1 MERVVEE
8 RFALRNSYFSP
19 HQKLDT
25 ATAPTAGQALSTLM
39 DQGVR
44 RIVVDF
50 SDVPYI
56 TSSGL
61 RVILATA
68 KQLRAKGGE
77 LCVCSLNEAVEEVFE
92 ISGFNTLLPVFAS
105 SADAVR
111 DS

>member
-1 MERVVEE
+1 MDIEQRIEGNITIV
-8 RFALRNSYFSP
+8 SP

-25 ATAPTAGQALSTLM
+25 ATASTAGQALATLM

>member
-1 MERVVEE
+1 MEIEQRVEGSVTIV
-8 RFALRNSYFSP
+8 SP

-25 ATAPTAGQALSTLM
+25 GTAPMAGQTFSDLM
-39 DQGVR
+39 NHGAQ

-56 TSSGL
+56 TSAGL
-61 RVILATA
+61 RVLLATA

-77 LCVCSLNEAVEEVFE
+77 LRVCALNEAVQEVFE

-105 SADAVR
+105 PADAVR
-111 DS
+111 EF

>member
-1 MERVVEE
+1 MDIEQRIEGNMTIV
-8 RFALRNSYFSP
+8 SP

-25 ATAPTAGQALSTLM
+25 ATALNAGQALSTLV

-44 RIVVDF
+44 KIVVDF

-56 TSSGL
+56 SSAGL
-61 RVILATA
+61 RVILLTA

-77 LCVCSLNEAVEEVFE
+77 LCVCCLNEAVEEVFE

-105 SADAVR
+105 SADATR
-111 DS
+111 DT